1 MTLHNEKLTVFI
13 GSYAEASASGVYRYE
28 FDTTEGTLTLLDQAA
43 GLKNPT
49 FLNVDVANRRLYAI
63 AEGVDAEGAKVGD
76 GVAFSI
82 EGSELAELN
91 RKLAITAPSCHI
103 QRDADSE
110 FVLLCSYHGGRISL
124 VSLTENGEIGE
135 LLDIQQHEGTGPH
148 PNQNQPHP
156 HSTNFSP
163 DGKYIFVPDLGI
175 DRIVAYTLDKENRKL
190 VRHGETVVHPG
201 AGPRHMTFHPNG
213 QFAFVINELDST
225 IIAYRYD
232 SEKGALEAL
241 QTVST
246 LPEGYTEANGC
257 AEIAISEDGRF
268 LYGSNRG
275 HDSLVVFAV
284 DGDSG
289 QLTLVGHVSTEGKHP
304 RHFALVPGGQ
314 FAITVN
320 KDTNN
325 AAVFRIAESGMPVY
339 TGYSIEIAGPV
350 CVIPVQL

>member
-28 FDTTEGTLTLLDQAA
+28 FDTTEGTLTLLNQAS

-76 GVAFSI
+76 SVAFSI
-82 EGSELAELN
+82 EGSGLTELN

-103 QRDADSE
+103 QRDANSE

-124 VSLTENGEIGE
+124 VSLTKNGEIGE

-175 DRIVAYTLDKENRKL
+175 DRIVAYTLDKENCKL

-232 SEKGALEAL
+232 AEKGALETL

-284 DGDSG
+284 DGESG

>member
-28 FDTTEGTLTLLDQAA
+28 FDTTEGTLTLQDQAS

-49 FLNVDVANRRLYAI
+49 FLNVDAANGRLYAI
-63 AEGVDAEGAKVGD
+63 AEGADAEGAKVGD

-82 EGSELAELN
+82 EGSGLSELN

-103 QRDADSE
+103 QRAADSE

-232 SEKGALEAL
+232 AEKGALETL

-284 DGDSG
+284 DGNSG

>member
-13 GSYAEASASGVYRYE
+13 GSYAEVSASGVYRYE
-28 FDTTEGTLTLLDQAA
+28 FDTTEGTLTLLNQAS

-63 AEGVDAEGAKVGD
+63 TEGVDAEGAKVGD

-82 EGSELAELN
+82 EGSGLAELN

-103 QRDADSE
+103 QRDANSE

-201 AGPRHMTFHPNG
+201 SGPRHMTFHPNG
-213 QFAFVINELDST
+213 EFAFVINELDST

-232 SEKGALEAL
+232 AEKGALETL

-284 DGDSG
+284 DGENG